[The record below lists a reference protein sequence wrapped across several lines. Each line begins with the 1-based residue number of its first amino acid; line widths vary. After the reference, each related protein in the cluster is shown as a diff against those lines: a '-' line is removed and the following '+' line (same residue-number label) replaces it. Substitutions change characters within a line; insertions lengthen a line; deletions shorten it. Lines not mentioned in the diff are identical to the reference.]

1 MEENKLLNIIRAKN
15 NLKTIFSY
23 TDYNFILRL
32 IKYNKSFQ
40 NKLGI
45 SLQNYI
51 DYTSCKYLINTHKV
65 YPFEIKRFFE
75 REEIFFFFVI
85 LFNIILYGLFLTKI
99 KILYYISFIL
109 EVLLLEF
116 VIKNNQNLKI
126 YFNIIEKKGLII
138 NYILSFFL
146 SIGLPKILI
155 YIINKEYNE
164 FNENSL
170 KIIKYV
176 NLNIILFFIF
186 NVTYTLFLINHHK
199 IEKYLKLEIFF
210 SIIYILFDCLY
221 ELVTIWKIYLL
232 FKLKEYDKSYFLFDF
247 CFIFYNHYSIF
258 LKSKLLIFFIN
269 IFKAFGKSN
278 YYLVEYK
285 NIKINTYILPDNYEK
300 IKNKRKYLLSKA
312 KDFVIEHSEKEL
324 EIFALI
330 NEFRV
335 KNKVNKFILDK
346 KIPDFIINEISE
358 IILDDCKNIFKLEKE
373 KYLFKYEKGGFQYH
387 IKENEDILKKKNLN
401 IINIIIK
408 KDIEYII
415 IYEI

>member
-1 MEENKLLNIIRAKN
+1 
-15 NLKTIFSY
+15 
-23 TDYNFILRL
+23 
-32 IKYNKSFQ
+32 
-40 NKLGI
+40 
-45 SLQNYI
+45 
-51 DYTSCKYLINTHKV
+51 
-65 YPFEIKRFFE
+65 
-75 REEIFFFFVI
+75 
-85 LFNIILYGLFLTKI
+85 LTKI

-138 NYILSFFL
+138 NYILSLFL

-164 FNENSL
+164 CNENSL

-269 IFKAFGKSN
+269 IFKAFEKSN

-324 EIFALI
+324 E
-330 NEFRV
+330 
-335 KNKVNKFILDK
+335 
-346 KIPDFIINEISE
+346 
-358 IILDDCKNIFKLEKE
+358 
-373 KYLFKYEKGGFQYH
+373 YLH
-387 IKENEDILKKKNLN
+387 
-401 IINIIIK
+401 
-408 KDIEYII
+408 
-415 IYEI
+415 